1 MKYTIE
7 GKTIEIFLKKTS
19 EIKAYE
25 KNARTHPKKQIDLLK
40 ENIKAFGYTAPIV
53 IDKDLNIIAG
63 HGRLQALN
71 ELKVEEVPCVYIDYL
86 NEKQVKALRLA
97 DNKLQEMS
105 EWDMD
110 LIIPELKELDD
121 DLLNLTGF
129 DKDLLIEPDA
139 KDDEVPDVPEEP
151 KSKLGD
157 IYQLGNHRIMC
168 GDSTKIEDV
177 EKLMDGKKADMSFTS
192 PPYNVGH
199 NVGGKRDSKY
209 ENSDDNLAEYR
220 ELITD
225 TTNIAITYAKD
236 VFVNL
241 QILANN
247 KKDILLWLAELV
259 DLFKDIFFWKK
270 QTAQPAMASNV
281 ANSQTELILLFG
293 KENTSR
299 SWGNQRF
306 RGTFSNMIE
315 TKSASGENKNAKIHN
330 ATFPVELP
338 MKFIVEAY
346 KENSL
351 ILDLFL
357 GTGTTLIACEKT
369 NRICYGM
376 ELDPKYIDV
385 IIKRY
390 EDYTGNKA
398 IKL

>member
-1 MKYTIE
+1 MKVGTPIPY
-7 GKTIEIFLKKTS
+7 K
-19 EIKAYE
+19 
-25 KNARTHPKKQIDLLK
+25 KNAKKHPDKQLEQIARSLK
-40 ENIKAFGYTAPIV
+40 EFGCRQPV
-53 IDKDLNIIAG
+53 VVDKDNVIIVG
-63 HGRLQALN
+63 HGRWQAYTKYKDKYNLE
-71 ELKVEEVPCVYIDYL
+71 ELKIERADDLTPA
-86 NEKQVKALRLA
+86 QVKAYRLA
-97 DNKLQEMS
+97 DNKLNESDWEM
-105 EWDMD
+105 E
-110 LIIPELKELDD
+110 LVIEELKELDP
-121 DLLNLTGF
+121 DLLALTGF
-129 DKDLLIEPDA
+129 DIDLILEPDD
-139 KDDEVPDVPEEP
+139 KDDEVPDTPEEP
-151 KSKLGD
+151 VSKLGE

-199 NVGGKRDSKY
+199 NVGYKDKKSKY
-209 ENSDDNLAEYR
+209 ANSDDNLSDYR

-225 TTNIAITYAKD
+225 TTNISITYAED

-247 KKDILLWLAELV
+247 KKDILIWLAELV
-259 DLFKDIFFWKK
+259 DCFKDIFFWKK

-299 SWGNQRF
+299 SWGNQKF
-306 RGTFSNMIE
+306 RGTFSNILE

-330 ATFPVELP
+330 ATYPVELP

-369 NRICYGM
+369 NRVCYGM
-376 ELDPKYIDV
+376 ELEPRYIDV
-385 IIKRY
+385 IIKRW
-390 EDYTGNKA
+390 ENYTGNKA
-398 IKL
+398 TKLT